1 MMKAHRL
8 AAGGKRMAC
17 SLRKRFCKGP
27 LREDTARNQIDHSP
41 NYCTG
46 SNRSFNKRAA
56 LAHRERVPAPE
67 AFRRLSAPVRA
78 YRSSP
83 ARLIIEIVPSFSSN
97 ATRMSAM
104 LEQPS
109 RRMASISSE
118 IDTCSRAM
126 TSWYRWP

>member
-1 MMKAHRL
+1 MAFLPALSAELCTCWGVGDQIMMKAHRL

-46 SNRSFNKRAA
+46 SNRSFNKQAA

-67 AFRRLSAPVRA
+67 AFRRLKEGFCS
-78 YRSSP
+78 
-83 ARLIIEIVPSFSSN
+83 L
-97 ATRMSAM
+97 MSGH
-104 LEQPS
+104 
-109 RRMASISSE
+109 
-118 IDTCSRAM
+118 
-126 TSWYRWP
+126 